1 MDTVA
6 SHHDDL
12 ALLKAG
18 KLKGCKHLK
27 LACNLTEF
35 PPEIFDLADSLEILD
50 LSNNRLSTLPDD
62 FNRLHRLRILFCS
75 FNQFTALP
83 DVLGASKTLS
93 MIGFKAN
100 KIAHVA
106 EGAIPTQTLRW
117 LILTDNSL
125 KSLPQSLGHCKQL
138 QKLMLAGN
146 QLSQLPETLARCQ
159 NLELLRISANHL
171 SELPSWLF
179 TLPRLAWLAYAG
191 NLISESRE
199 QDVLMQHATA
209 RIDWHELELQQLLGQ
224 GASGLTYQAIWNEA
238 NKPPQT
244 VAVKLFKSGLTSDGL
259 PQSEM
264 AANILADSH
273 VNLVGL
279 KGIIHNHPEGTLGL
293 VMPLLETKLSVLA
306 GPPSFESC
314 SRDVYQ
320 DSSQYTPA
328 VVLNIIK
335 SVANAAL
342 HMHQR
347 GIMHGDL
354 YAHNIL
360 YNDHH
365 AVLSDLGG
373 ASCLPLDDEGRGQK
387 LQQIESLAFGILLEE
402 LLHRCTMDHNAA
414 TSLWQLQQDCC
425 QPTPAARPLFD
436 DIYKRLSAIQ

>member
-6 SHHDDL
+6 SHHDQL
-12 ALLKAG
+12 ALLKTG

-50 LSNNRLSTLPDD
+50 LSNNQLSTLPDD

-83 DVLGASKTLS
+83 SVLGASKTLS

-106 EGAIPTQTLRW
+106 ECAIPTQPLRW

-146 QLSQLPETLARCQ
+146 QLSQLPETLAQCQ
-159 NLELLRISANHL
+159 NLELLRISANRL
-171 SELPSWLF
+171 SELPNWLF

-191 NLISESRE
+191 NPISESRE
-199 QDVLMQHATA
+199 QDVLTQYATA
-209 RIDWHELELQQLLGQ
+209 HIDWQALELQQLLGQ
-224 GASGLTYQAIWNEA
+224 GASGLTYQAIWKQA
-238 NKPPQT
+238 NKPPLT

-279 KGIIHNHPEGTLGL
+279 IGIIRNHPEGTLGL
-293 VMPLLETKLSVLA
+293 VMPLLEARLSILA
-306 GPPSFESC
+306 DPPSFESC

-320 DSSQYTPA
+320 DNSKFNQA
-328 VVLNIIK
+328 GVLNIIK

-354 YAHNIL
+354 YAHHIL
-360 YNDHH
+360 YNDRH

-373 ASCLPLDDEGRGQK
+373 ASCLPLANADRGQQ

-402 LLHRCTMDHNAA
+402 LLTRSVMDHSVAA
-414 TSLWQLQQDCC
+414 SLWQLQRDCA
-425 QPTPAARPLFD
+425 QTTPTARPLFD
-436 DIYKRLSAIQ
+436 HIYKRLSAIE

>member
-6 SHHDDL
+6 THHDHL

-50 LSNNRLSTLPDD
+50 LSNNRLTTLPDD

-83 DVLGASKTLS
+83 NVLGASKALS

-100 KIAHVA
+100 KIAYVA
-106 EGAIPTQTLRW
+106 EKAIPTETLRW

-125 KSLPQSLGHCKQL
+125 ESLPQSLGRCKQL

-146 QLSQLPETLARCQ
+146 QLSQLPETLAECQ
-159 NLELLRISANHL
+159 NLELLRISANRFNA
-171 SELPSWLF
+171 LPSWLF
-179 TLPRLAWLAYAG
+179 TLPKLAWLAYAG
-191 NLISESRE
+191 NPISASIEHSTLT
-199 QDVLMQHATA
+199 QNALHPV
-209 RIDWHELELQQLLGQ
+209 DWQALELQQLLGQ
-224 GASGLTYQAIWNEA
+224 GASGLTYQATWKQA
-238 NKPPQT
+238 NKVPLT

-273 VNLVGL
+273 LNLVGL

-293 VMPLLETKLSVLA
+293 VMPLLEASLSILA
-306 GPPSFESC
+306 DPPSFETC
-314 SRDVYQ
+314 SRDVYPDGAQ
-320 DSSQYTPA
+320 FAQA
-328 VVLNIIK
+328 VALNIIK
-335 SVANAAL
+335 SVASAVL

-360 YNDHH
+360 YNEHQT
-365 AVLSDLGG
+365 VLSDLGG
-373 ASCLPLDDEGRGQK
+373 ASCLSLDEASHTQQ

-402 LLHRCTMDHNAA
+402 LLNRSFMDAHVAA
-414 TSLWQLQQDCC
+414 SLWQLQKDCS
-425 QPTPAARPLFD
+425 QPNPAARPLFKA
-436 DIYKRLSAIQ
+436 INQHLSQIS